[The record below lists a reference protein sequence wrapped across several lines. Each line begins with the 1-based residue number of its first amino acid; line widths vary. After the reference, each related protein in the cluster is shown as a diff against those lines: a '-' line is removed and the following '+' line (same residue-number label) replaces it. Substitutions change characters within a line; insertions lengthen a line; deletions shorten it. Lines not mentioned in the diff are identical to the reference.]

1 MTDIILPPVFVS
13 SSWGDE
19 MLFEDEMKDAKY
31 IAMKRPEW
39 ENEKRNAK
47 VDKRFKSWNE
57 WLAWASRIDN
67 KRMMKSR
74 LSTKVVERSEL
85 SYLLDTYDDYMKIPS
100 AHFRDQKHMDR
111 EINKIEKEILACV
124 GGKDALNRMKIKYA
138 DFDAISE
145 TEELSD
151 SDDDSIDLT
160 RLRRY

>member
-145 TEELSD
+145 TEESE